1 MKLNAKVAVALMALS
16 SIGCASGAYI
26 SNTVSKTDSPVKT
39 QTQSYGSSTRVVA
52 DFNGDA
58 ILDMLISTTQGL
70 VARLGKNDNTY
81 RKDTLIY
88 RVDASSGMA
97 PGDITTWFNPETAK
111 QMTFFS
117 LPTEVSQW
125 SVDGKKKFS
134 KETLGIPMDNEQL
147 TLTDRVNNTILEDGN
162 NVWGITASK
171 NSIYSYNLY
180 NEKIAKKKKDDKYDY
195 VQQKL
200 LLSVEQRIGPNEKPI
215 APDIAAGYF
224 SKDGLLGIAVLQ
236 PDTIYF
242 LNMKSSSQDS
252 LVLNYEKGI
261 SLDPLKEIVTNDSID
276 ENSLKIFSITTKD
289 GDRDNLLVG
298 YGSYL
303 LDFKFDSAENR
314 YLCEKFYKMPL
325 QKTSAK
331 LNYNINTRKN
341 ANGNI
346 FVNVYP
352 ETGEMIGY
360 IYTEGGLKENFNRS
374 KNNSK

>member
-1 MKLNAKVAVALMALS
+1 
-16 SIGCASGAYI
+16 
-26 SNTVSKTDSPVKT
+26 
-39 QTQSYGSSTRVVA
+39 
-52 DFNGDA
+52 
-58 ILDMLISTTQGL
+58 
-70 VARLGKNDNTY
+70 
-81 RKDTLIY
+81 
-88 RVDASSGMA
+88 
-97 PGDITTWFNPETAK
+97 
-111 QMTFFS
+111 
-117 LPTEVSQW
+117 
-125 SVDGKKKFS
+125 
-134 KETLGIPMDNEQL
+134 
-147 TLTDRVNNTILEDGN
+147 
-162 NVWGITASK
+162 
-171 NSIYSYNLY
+171 
-180 NEKIAKKKKDDKYDY
+180 
-195 VQQKL
+195 
-200 LLSVEQRIGPNEKPI
+200 
-215 APDIAAGYF
+215 
-224 SKDGLLGIAVLQ
+224 
-236 PDTIYF
+236 
-242 LNMKSSSQDS
+242 MKSSSQDS